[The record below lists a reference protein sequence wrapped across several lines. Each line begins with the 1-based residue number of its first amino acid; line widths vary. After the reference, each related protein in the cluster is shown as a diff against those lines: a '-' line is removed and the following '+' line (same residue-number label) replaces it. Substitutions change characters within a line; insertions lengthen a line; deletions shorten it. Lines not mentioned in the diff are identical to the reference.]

1 LLSLFCTGIFIRY
14 FARVFLSAIL
24 HGYFYPYFAQV
35 FLPYFAQVYNESRL
49 DVLEGGRELV
59 IRDSVAN
66 LAEIFPPQ

>member
-1 LLSLFCTGIFIRY
+1 LHGYFYPLFCTGIFI
-14 FARVFLSAIL
+14 SIL